1 MFKQGCVLA
10 HLIQLL
16 TSFLFIIF
24 LPPITN
30 NCGTTMVKEMK
41 RSREKTRKFSSLL
54 EENKVVGCMWMFP
67 LEHVLWLI
75 GIWCSW
81 L

>member
-16 TSFLFIIF
+16 NSFLFIIF
-24 LPPITN
+24 LPPLTN

-67 LEHVLWLI
+67 QEHVLWLI
-75 GIWCSW
+75 GLWCSW